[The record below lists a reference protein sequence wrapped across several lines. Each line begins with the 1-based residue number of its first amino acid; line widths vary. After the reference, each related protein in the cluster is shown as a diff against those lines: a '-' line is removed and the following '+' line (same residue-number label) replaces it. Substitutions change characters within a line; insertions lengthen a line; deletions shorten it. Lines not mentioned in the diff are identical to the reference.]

1 MKISKPQ
8 LIIILLLSVLTLI
21 SCSKAPENV
30 AVSVDGVQIRYDVQ
44 GEGEPALVFVHG
56 WCCDRSYWDAQVPHF
71 AQKYKVVTIDLAGH
85 GESGLSRKAY
95 TMSTFGQDVAAVVN
109 KLDLDQI
116 VLIGHSMGGPV
127 ILEAART
134 IPENIKGLVGVDT
147 FGRIKPRTQEWIDN
161 FMAPFHAN
169 FAERTAIF
177 VRQNMFTPNSDP
189 ALIEKIVSDMS
200 AAPAEVGSSAIEEI
214 LKHDLIPALREV
226 NAPIRCINKGR
237 NSTNVETIRQYAP
250 TFDVIAM
257 SNVGHFVMMEDP
269 ETFNRMLDKIV
280 KEYIR

>member
-1 MKISKPQ
+1 MQGIRKVFSAI
-8 LIIILLLSVLTLI
+8 LILGIALFV
-21 SCSKAPENV
+21 SCSTVPENV
-30 AVSVDGVQIRYDVQ
+30 AISSDGVQIRYDVQ

-85 GESGLSRKAY
+85 GESGLGREAY
-95 TMSTFGQDVAAVVN
+95 TMATFGQDVAAVVN
-109 KLDLDQI
+109 KLGLDKVI
-116 VLIGHSMGGPV
+116 LIGHSMGGPV
-127 ILEAART
+127 ILEAARI

-147 FGRIKPRTQEWIDN
+147 FSRIKPRTQEWIDN

-169 FAERTAIF
+169 FPEHTATF

-214 LKHDLIPALREV
+214 LKHDLIPAL
-226 NAPIRCINKGR
+226 
-237 NSTNVETIRQYAP
+237 
-250 TFDVIAM
+250 
-257 SNVGHFVMMEDP
+257 
-269 ETFNRMLDKIV
+269 
-280 KEYIR
+280 